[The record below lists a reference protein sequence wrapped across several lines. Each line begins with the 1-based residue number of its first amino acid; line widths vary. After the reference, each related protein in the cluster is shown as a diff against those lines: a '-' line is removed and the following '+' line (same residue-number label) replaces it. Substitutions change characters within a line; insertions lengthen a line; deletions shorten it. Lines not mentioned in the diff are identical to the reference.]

1 MGHKRK
7 RKKCMR
13 SLGNME
19 KRKEKNGARG
29 RREKLQKDSMHCS
42 TQQCAIKSSF
52 IHTVGSNYQCIYS
65 IP

>member
-1 MGHKRK
+1 
-7 RKKCMR
+7 
-13 SLGNME
+13 ME